1 MPNLAPL
8 TKKFCELLLFLCRLS
23 SEGLQILLCFLLAL
37 YRATWSKKNE
47 IILKRVSVKRGVRVI
62 FFFREGC
69 FSAKIRLGLT
79 ALPHT
84 GPGPAVPFYLGV
96 LEGFLNLPR
105 I

>member
-23 SEGLQILLCFLLAL
+23 SEGLQFLLSFLLAL

-47 IILKRVSVKRGVRVI
+47 IILKRVSVKHGVRVI
-62 FFFREGC
+62 IFFREGC

-79 ALPHT
+79 PTPTLKQHALK
-84 GPGPAVPFYLGV
+84 
-96 LEGFLNLPR
+96 R
-105 I
+105 R

>member
-23 SEGLQILLCFLLAL
+23 SEGLQFLLSFLLAL

-47 IILKRVSVKRGVRVI
+47 IFLKRVSVKRGVRVI
-62 FFFREGC
+62 IFFREGC

-79 ALPHT
+79 LTPTLKQHK
-84 GPGPAVPFYLGV
+84 
-96 LEGFLNLPR
+96 ED
-105 I
+105 

>member
-23 SEGLQILLCFLLAL
+23 SEGLQFLLSFLLAL

-62 FFFREGC
+62 FFFSEKYVL
-69 FSAKIRLGLT
+69 ALRLGLRLT
-79 ALPHT
+79 PTPTLKQHALKR
-84 GPGPAVPFYLGV
+84 G
-96 LEGFLNLPR
+96 
-105 I
+105 

>member
-23 SEGLQILLCFLLAL
+23 SEGLQFLLSFLLAL

-84 GPGPAVPFYLGV
+84 GPAPAVPFYLGV